1 MRAFPSL
8 AVLLPGLLAL
18 LLAPPGAQ
26 AQAQAFPARPINF
39 IVQYAAGSG
48 ADQLA
53 RVIADA
59 VHKAQPAANF
69 VIRNTPGAL
78 GVIGTTALVRSP
90 ADGYTVG
97 ICSASINSIANS
109 INKSLPYD
117 TVTDFTFIEPLAS
130 YTYVVTAA
138 PELALDSLD
147 ALVKQAA
154 AKPGALSYVYANAT
168 AQVLSAVLTKQ
179 LDMQALPVPYKSAA
193 EGLADVSQNRVSF
206 GVTDVGSTLPMVKSG
221 RVKALAVISAQRS
234 INLPDVPTLTE
245 LGKAPIQVVAWAGIC
260 GPKNMPPDATA
271 WLRTQLRK
279 ARGEPETL
287 DKYKLLGL
295 DPLELGNVSLTDF
308 VIAQSKFWTAAARDA
323 GIKPE

>member
-1 MRAFPSL
+1 MPAFRPL
-8 AVLLPGLLAL
+8 ALVLPL
-18 LLAPPGAQ
+18 LLAPLAAQ
-26 AQAQAFPARPINF
+26 PQAYPARPINF
-39 IVQYAAGSG
+39 VVQYAAGSG

-53 RVIADA
+53 RMVADA
-59 VHKAQPAANF
+59 VTRANPAANF

-97 ICSASINSIANS
+97 ICSASINSIATA

-117 TVTDFTFIEPLAS
+117 THTDFTFIDTLAS

-138 PELALDSLD
+138 PELAFESLE
-147 ALVKQAA
+147 ALIKQAA

-179 LDMQALPVPYKSAA
+179 LDLRALPVPYKSTA

-206 GVTDVGSTLPMVKSG
+206 AITDVGSTMPMVRAG
-221 RVKALAVISAQRS
+221 RVKPLAVMSARRS
-234 INLPDVPTLTE
+234 INLTDVPTLTE
-245 LGKAPIQVVAWAGIC
+245 LGKAPIQGVAWAGLC
-260 GPKNMPPDATA
+260 GPKNMPAEATA

-279 ARGEPETL
+279 AKSEAETL
-287 DKYKLLGL
+287 EKYKLLGL
-295 DPLELGNVSLTDF
+295 DPLELGNQSMNDF
-308 VIAQSKFWTAAARDA
+308 VLAQSAFWTAAARDA